1 MPTCATPVADKS
13 TGGVDSNVGTFRAA
27 SLTLLS
33 QMVPLKRH
41 KNGMSQSSSTID
53 DEVNAYIDAHCHP
66 TKVRNCVDKCRLAS
80 EIASEDPGVARIL
93 EARRA
98 LGDDAWLPPEFERN
112 EATRIVTPTGK
123 KQRGSTLGD
132 DPAFCAAAIGAR
144 QVLEQKAH
152 DMLSAA
158 WAASHVP

>member
-1 MPTCATPVADKS
+1 MLSAPLR
-13 TGGVDSNVGTFRAA
+13 GGQVRKAA

-41 KNGMSQSSSTID
+41 KNGMSQSSPIID
-53 DEVNAYIDAHCHP
+53 EEVNAYVDAHCHP
-66 TKVRNCVDKCRLAS
+66 TKARNCADKRRLAS
-80 EIASEDPGVARIL
+80 EIASEDPEVARIL

-112 EATRIVTPTGK
+112 QTTGIVTHTGK
-123 KQRGSTLGD
+123 KRRGSTLCD

-144 QVLEQKAH
+144 QAIEQKAH
-152 DMLSAA
+152 DMLNAA
-158 WAASHVP
+158 WAASHVS